1 MKLKGKFD
9 NVTFLYEDPEFRS
22 DRKNN
27 NDGYRW
33 IS

>member
-27 NDGYRW
+27 DGYRG